1 MKKYI
6 VFALICFSVSSAFA
20 TASCDHTINV
30 HDNFSI
36 MFQFQALSIDLQDTA
51 FGGDSFGLYFD
62 LVTWAKNVESEL
74 LNINE
79 KIFIDLTDIQMRQ
92 GQNIIINISRNGIIE
107 ETHLIPR
114 GAREELTRSII
125 AKLNEIYGTNGEY
138 NNLETIELFVRNND
152 NNIARDMY
160 SGMIYT
166 DFIYTNREGITE
178 SIKGRNGYFIETIRV
193 NRTNIDSIITVDSWL
208 CG

>member
-6 VFALICFSVSSAFA
+6 VFALICFSVSNAFA
-20 TASCDHTINV
+20 TAACDHTINV
-30 HDNFSI
+30 HRNFSI
-36 MFQFQALSIDLQDTA
+36 RFQFQALSIEFRDTA
-51 FGGDSFGLYFD
+51 FGGDSFGLYFG

-79 KIFIDLTDIQMRQ
+79 EVFIDLTDIQMRQ
-92 GQNIIINISRNGIIE
+92 GQNIIITISRNGIIE

-125 AKLNEIYGTNGEY
+125 TKLNELYGTNAEY
-138 NNLETIELFVRNND
+138 DNLETIELFVRNND
-152 NNIARDMY
+152 NNIARDIF
-160 SGMIYT
+160 SGRIYT
-166 DFIYTNREGITE
+166 DFIYTSREGITE

-193 NRTNIDSIITVDSWL
+193 NRANIDSIISVDSWL